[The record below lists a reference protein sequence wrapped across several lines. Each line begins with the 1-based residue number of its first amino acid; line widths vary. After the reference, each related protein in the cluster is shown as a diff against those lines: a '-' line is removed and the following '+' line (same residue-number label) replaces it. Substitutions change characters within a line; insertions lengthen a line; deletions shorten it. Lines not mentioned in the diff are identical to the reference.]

1 MDPRPAAKP
10 QYDLYLNG
18 AWVPSATGETFE
30 TLNPATEQVISRV
43 AAAGERDVDAAV
55 KAARAAFDAGKW
67 TQLSASD
74 RGKALLRIAEGIR
87 KNLDELAF
95 LETID
100 AGKTIGETKNIEVPL
115 AAELFEYYAGWAT
128 KITGETIP
136 VRGNYLAYT
145 LREPIGVCAAIVPWN
160 FPLLMA
166 VWKIAPALAAG
177 NVMIV
182 KPSEF
187 TPLSL
192 LKLAE
197 IVHEAG
203 LPPGVFQVLPG
214 FGPSAGA
221 ALVRHPGVDK
231 IAFTGSTAT
240 GQTVMREAAAT
251 LKRVSLELGGKSP
264 NIVLED
270 ADPEAAARGAIAG
283 IFYNK
288 GEVCAAGSR
297 LFVPEKLHDAVM
309 EKVVER
315 AKKLVPGDPLDP
327 KTRFGAIASKPQLE
341 KVLGYIQTGKAEGAK
356 CVTGGERAKVGD
368 GKGYFVQPTVF
379 DGATNQMRIAREEIF
394 GPVLTAITY
403 KDLDEVIALAN
414 DSPYGLAAAVFT
426 RDVKKAH
433 VVARRLKAGT
443 VWVNTYNIYDPALPF
458 GGVKQ
463 SGFGRELGSAA
474 IDNYTELKSVCVDL
488 NL

>member
-1 MDPRPAAKP
+1 MAANPAVKS
-10 QYDLYLNG
+10 QYDLFVNG

-30 TLNPATEQVISRV
+30 TVNPATEQVIARV
-43 AAAGERDVDAAV
+43 AAAGERDVDLAV
-55 KAARAAFDAGKW
+55 KAARAAFETGKW
-67 TQLSASD
+67 PQLSASD

-87 KNLDELAF
+87 KNLDELAW

-100 AGKTIGETKNIEVPL
+100 AGKTIGETKNVEVPL
-115 AAELFEYYAGWAT
+115 AAELFEYYAGWTT
-128 KITGETIP
+128 KITGDTIP
-136 VRGNYLAYT
+136 IRGNYLAYT

-177 NVMIV
+177 NAIIV

-197 IVHEAG
+197 ITQEAG

-231 IAFTGSTAT
+231 VAFTGSTAT
-240 GQTVMREAAAT
+240 GQAVMREAAAT
-251 LKRVSLELGGKSP
+251 LKHVTLELGGKSP
-264 NIVLED
+264 TLVLED
-270 ADPEAAARGAIAG
+270 ADPDAAARGAIAG

-297 LFVPEKLHDAVM
+297 LLLPEKLHDAVM

-327 KTRFGAIASKPQLE
+327 KTRFGAIASKPQLD
-341 KVLGYIQTGKAEGAK
+341 KVLGYIQTGKGEGAR
-356 CVTGGERAKVGD
+356 CVAGGERAKVGD
-368 GKGYFVQPTVF
+368 GKGYFIQPTVF

-403 KDLDEVIALAN
+403 KDLDEAIALAN
-414 DSPYGLAAAVFT
+414 DTPYGLAAAVFT

-433 VVARRLKAGT
+433 IVARRLKAGT
-443 VWVNTYNIYDPALPF
+443 VWVNTYNIYDPAMPF
-458 GGVKQ
+458 GGYKQ

-474 IDNYTELKSVCVDL
+474 LEHYTQTKSVCIDL